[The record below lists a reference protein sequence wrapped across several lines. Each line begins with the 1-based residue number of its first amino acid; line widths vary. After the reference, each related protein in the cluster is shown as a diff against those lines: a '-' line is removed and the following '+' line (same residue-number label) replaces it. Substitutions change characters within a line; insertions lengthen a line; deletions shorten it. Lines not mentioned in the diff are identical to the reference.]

1 MIRINKLLIE
11 TVQCNILLCVEQLF
25 ASSRT
30 CKKKGKVSSTS
41 DFEIVVFD
49 YRIEFT
55 TLIVTLIIT
64 LKFVKILDIG
74 SKHFAI
80 ISKNCWRCLKSSGE
94 KNTFRRVPKIIKKR
108 KVPNDRGKRLSRVSL
123 ETTV

>member
-1 MIRINKLLIE
+1 MIRINKLLIK
-11 TVQCNILLCVEQLF
+11 TVQCYILLRVEQLF

-30 CKKKGKVSSTS
+30 CKKKGEVGSSS

-49 YRIEFT
+49 YRIELT
-55 TLIVTLIIT
+55 TLIVTLIII

-80 ISKNCWRCLKSSGE
+80 ISKNCRRCLKSSGE
-94 KNTFRRVPKIIKKR
+94 KNTFRRIPKIIKK
-108 KVPNDRGKRLSRVSL
+108 KS
-123 ETTV
+123 T